1 MSMYALFYMVAGRA
15 FAKYSTPQAAA
26 YALEK
31 MDTME
36 YPIGYQIMVRYA
48 QDVSS
53 G

>member
-1 MSMYALFYMVAGRA
+1 MYARLIWLSGRA

-26 YALEK
+26 YALDK
-31 MDTME
+31 MDTLE